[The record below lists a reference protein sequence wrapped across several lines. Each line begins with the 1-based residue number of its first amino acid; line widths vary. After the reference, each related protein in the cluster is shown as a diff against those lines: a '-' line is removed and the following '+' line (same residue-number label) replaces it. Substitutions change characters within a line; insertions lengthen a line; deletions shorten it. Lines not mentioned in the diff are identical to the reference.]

1 MLGTSLKY
9 SMLEKVRY
17 RDMRE
22 LSKDEMEFLAE
33 IYSPANQEKEFLA
46 WVDSFEAWLESS
58 MNCCS

>member
-9 SMLEKVRY
+9 SMLKKVRY

-22 LSKDEMEFLAE
+22 LSKDELDFLDE
-33 IYSPANQEKEFLA
+33 IYTANREKEFLA

-58 MNCCS
+58 MSCCS

>member
-9 SMLEKVRY
+9 SMLKKVRY

-22 LSKDEMEFLAE
+22 LSQEELTFLDE
-33 IYSPANQEKEFLA
+33 ICTANRENDFLA

-58 MNCCS
+58 GNC